1 MIGPKTTNP
10 AEAGIAE
17 RYNFNGTQAVTL
29 MVSQLLL
36 TDAEVEDEAVV
47 LLEVADCAA
56 ACCSSCPLLRQ
67 FK

>member
-17 RYNFNGTQAVTL
+17 RYNFNGTQAV
-29 MVSQLLL
+29 
-36 TDAEVEDEAVV
+36 V